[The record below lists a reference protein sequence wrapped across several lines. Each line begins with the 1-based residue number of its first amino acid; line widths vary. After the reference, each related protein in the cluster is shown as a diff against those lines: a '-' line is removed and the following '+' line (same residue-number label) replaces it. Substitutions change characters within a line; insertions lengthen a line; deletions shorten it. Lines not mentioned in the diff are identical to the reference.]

1 MEFERAFWPHDRQHV
16 FLEAACG
23 HAAGLLFNYVPATG
37 RPVLVAM
44 PVVESAT
51 WVGQADEAEL
61 RRFYTEHL
69 RRAFGRKA
77 TAPVRV
83 LKTDWGG
90 DLFSGMSYSYI
101 RVGSGKA
108 VMEALGAPEGRVHF
122 AGEATAGN
130 AHGTVHGAIAS
141 GIRAAEEVS

>member
-108 VMEALGAPEGRVHF
+108 VMEALGGGGIVMRWPAWFTPLHTQTSPASPHPPAP
-122 AGEATAGN
+122 
-130 AHGTVHGAIAS
+130 S
-141 GIRAAEEVS
+141 KC